1 MANYASLLSSTANTV
16 LTVTTKWNEDRVN
29 IPNNAYIIELCP
41 ALEPV
46 AAACGVDLKEAG
58 YTFTMSKGKDGY
70 RAYQPYVASRN
81 GVVSLVWGNVSKPV
95 SEIADMDIA
104 EEKEK
109 PVFVIEVD
117 GKDYKFPVM
126 FPKDVKVDFSTAKK
140 ALKAGKLGDMLSK
153 GFEKGKKLNEL
164 APGDYTVTAVRDNVF
179 KGEVN
184 YDIFVEGEGW
194 FKANSKIKRR
204 LTDELV
210 INEANPA
217 ALTIHGVFEK
227 TSTGYD
233 IVSLDF
239 LSKQELDLPAF
250 VF

>member
-1 MANYASLLSSTANTV
+1 MANYSSLLSTNANTV

-29 IPNNAYIIELCP
+29 IPNNEYIIKLCP

-58 YTFTMSKGKDGY
+58 FTFTISKFKDEY

-81 GVVSLVWGNVSKPV
+81 GVVSLVWGNVSVPV
-95 SEIADMDIA
+95 ANIADMDIA
-104 EEKEK
+104 EEKDK

-140 ALKAGKLGDMLSK
+140 ALKAGKLADMLSK

-164 APGDYTVTAVRDNVF
+164 TPGDYTVTAVRDNVF

-194 FKANSKIKRR
+194 FKANSKVKRR
-204 LTDELV
+204 LSDDIV
-210 INEANPA
+210 IDAQNPA
-217 ALTIHGVFEK
+217 SLTIHGISGK

-233 IVSLDF
+233 IVALDF

>member
-1 MANYASLLSSTANTV
+1 MANYTSLLSAQANTV
-16 LTVTTKWNEDRVN
+16 LTVTTKWTEDRVN
-29 IPNNAYIIELCP
+29 IPNNNYILELCP
-41 ALEPV
+41 SLAPV
-46 AAACGVDLKEAG
+46 ASACGVDLKEAG
-58 YTFTMSKGKDGY
+58 HTFTVSKVKDEY

-81 GVVSLVWGNVSKPV
+81 GVVSLVWGNVSKAV
-95 SEIADMDIA
+95 SEISDMDIA

-109 PVFVIEVD
+109 PVFVIEVE

-140 ALKAGKLGDMLSK
+140 ALKAGKLADMLSK

-164 APGDYTVTAVRDNVF
+164 QAGDYSVTAVRDNVF

-204 LTDELV
+204 LSDDIV
-210 INEANPA
+210 INPENPA
-217 ALTIHGVFEK
+217 SLTIHGISGK
-227 TSTGYD
+227 TATGYD
-233 IVSLDF
+233 IVALDF
-239 LSKQELDLPAF
+239 LTKQEVDLPAF